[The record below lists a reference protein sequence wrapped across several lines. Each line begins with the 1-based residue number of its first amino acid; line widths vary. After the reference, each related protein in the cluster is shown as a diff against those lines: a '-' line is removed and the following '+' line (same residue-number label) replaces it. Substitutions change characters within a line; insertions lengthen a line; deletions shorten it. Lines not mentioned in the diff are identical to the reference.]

1 MAGWLSTAGANAL
14 LDGTALPATLYVKLH
29 TGNPGNAGANNAAG
43 TTTRIAFTRDAAAS
57 GATQNVSD
65 IVWSTL
71 SANETISHI
80 SLWSASSGG
89 TCWGILALTASKT
102 VTTADTLTITDSDLD
117 LAFTIWS

>member
-29 TGNPGNAGANNAAG
+29 TGNPGAAGANNAA
-43 TTTRIAFTRDAAAS
+43 THTTRVAFTRDAAAS

-65 IVWSTL
+65 IVFTSLT
-71 SANETISHI
+71 NTETISHI

-89 TCWGILALTASKT
+89 TCWGIGALTASKS
-102 VTTADTLTITDSDLD
+102 VTAGDSLTITDSDLD
-117 LAFTIWS
+117 MSFTIWS